1 MKKRLVLTGAS
12 GKLGSTLI
20 NFLNKEY
27 NLFPIGNKNKPKNGY
42 KLDLTNKNKV
52 ENFLNKI
59 KPEIIIHLVAI
70 TKVDFCEEN
79 FNKAHEINFLTTKI

>member
-42 KLDLTNKNKV
+42 KLDLTN
-52 ENFLNKI
+52 
-59 KPEIIIHLVAI
+59 
-70 TKVDFCEEN
+70 
-79 FNKAHEINFLTTKI
+79 FNKLRLLVGTFLSNHKELSPNLLAGN